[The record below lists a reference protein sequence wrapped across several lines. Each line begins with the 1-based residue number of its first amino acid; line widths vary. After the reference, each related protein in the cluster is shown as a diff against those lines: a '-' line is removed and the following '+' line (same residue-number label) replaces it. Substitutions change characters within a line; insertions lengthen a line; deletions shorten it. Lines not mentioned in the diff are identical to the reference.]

1 MEKPVT
7 QWMLAPLRKYATFGG
22 RAPRAEYWWFWLFS
36 LCTIAGL
43 AVVDVLFFGLDT
55 LAGIGGLGPFS
66 SLAAIAFLLPS
77 LAVQVRR
84 LHDRDK
90 SGWFI
95 LIGIIPLL
103 GGLILFW
110 FNLQRGT
117 QGTNSYGEDPL
128 DQPQFFT

>member
-7 QWMLAPLRKYATFGG
+7 EWMLTPLRKYATFGG

-36 LCTIAGL
+36 VLVVSGLSIA
-43 AVVDVLFFGLDT
+43 DVLIFGTESFMRGNLG
-55 LAGIGGLGPFS
+55 LFGGLGA
-66 SLAAIAFLLPS
+66 LALALPS
-77 LAVQVRR
+77 FAVQVRR

-95 LIGIIPLL
+95 LIGLIPLL

-110 FNLQRGT
+110 FNIQRGT
-117 QGTNSYGEDPL
+117 KGTNTYGEDPL
-128 DQPQFFT
+128 DQNPFFT